1 MDRGLMAWIVVAAV
15 VGLLLGPLL
24 RAQVLVHAVPAGE
37 PWRHT
42 CPHCAEPLPAAFL
55 PPTGRCPRCRARVG
69 PPPALVEGVAAAA
82 LALVAWRIR
91 EPLPLL
97 AVAWVVLLGVVLA
110 HVDFA
115 VRRLPDR
122 LTLSAAGG
130 ALVLFGLSAV
140 ADGEWGRLASAVA
153 CALAVAAFYLV
164 LVLIS
169 PNGMGLGDAK
179 AALSVGLVAG
189 WFGWGIAVAAA
200 VAGFLLAGLYATGLL
215 LLRRAGRKDHIAHG
229 PFLLLGGLAA
239 LAVLL

>member
-1 MDRGLMAWIVVAAV
+1 MTRILVAAAI
-15 VGLLLGPLL
+15 GLLLGPLL
-24 RAQVLVHAVPAGE
+24 RAQVFVHSVPAGE
-37 PWRHT
+37 PWRHS
-42 CPHCAEPLPAAFL
+42 CPHCAATLRTGFL
-55 PPTGRCPRCRARVG
+55 PPTGRCPKCRGRIG
-69 PPPALVEGVAAAA
+69 PPPGLVEVAAAAA
-82 LALVAWRIR
+82 LAVVAWRVR

-97 AVAWVVLLGVVLA
+97 AVAWVALFGIVLA
-110 HVDFA
+110 HVDA
-115 VRRLPDR
+115 SVRRLPDR
-122 LTLSAAGG
+122 LTLSAVGG

-140 ADGEWGRLASAVA
+140 VDGAYVRLASAVV

-200 VAGFLLAGLYATGLL
+200 VAGFVFAGLYAAALL
-215 LLRRAGRKDHIAHG
+215 VLRRAGRKDHIAHG

-239 LAVLL
+239 IALLV